1 MTWREVASFFVAGDP
16 KAQPRRRFRTV
27 VRNGKTVGASYKD
40 LKNPVHTWKDL
51 VALEAEKHLPVS
63 PLTGPL
69 RVSINFLF
77 QRPKSHY
84 RTGRYSQDLKDSAPM
99 FHTAKPDR
107 DNLEKAVL
115 DILTQIGFW
124 RDDAQV
130 VAGEVLKRYE
140 NPGHRPGAYIWIE
153 ELTE

>member
-16 KAQPRRRFRTV
+16 KAQPRQRHRVIQKSGRAFAANYTPGDAP
-27 VRNGKTVGASYKD
+27 VR
-40 LKNPVHTWKDL
+40 TWKDL

-99 FHTAKPDR
+99 FHVSKPDR
-107 DNLEKAVL
+107 DNAEKAIL

-124 RDDAQV
+124 RDDSQI
-130 VAGEVLKRYE
+130 VAGEVCKYYSPR
-140 NPGHRPGAYIWIE
+140 GRSGALVTIE
-153 ELTE
+153 ELST